1 MLHGVIP
8 DTVVPNLPGGFLV
21 PAWSIS
27 LEWQF
32 YLIAPLMFALLYR
45 GRSGPWIVMG
55 IVAVLFA
62 LSRSTLPK
70 VEYGAFLPFH
80 IEYFFLGAA
89 SYLVFKHLEPY
100 LSSTERRGDILFPPV
115 LIMTLMIYPTVG
127 YRTELVPFLIWTA
140 FFALILETEGSWSR
154 RIVGWLFTNKVTN
167 WMGNISYSIYLS
179 HALCITVIAALLLE
193 HTQLSQMP
201 FFATLLVLTLTSTL
215 VVSAALFY
223 AVERPGVRLGRRLAG
238 RLEGKSAPVAP
249 SGSSP

>member
-62 LSRSTLPK
+62 LSRSTLPE

-80 IEYFFLGAA
+80 IAYFFLGAA

-154 RIVGWLFTNKVTN
+154 RIVGWFFTNKVTN

-215 VVSAALFY
+215 VVSAALF
-223 AVERPGVRLGRRLAG
+223 
-238 RLEGKSAPVAP
+238 
-249 SGSSP
+249 